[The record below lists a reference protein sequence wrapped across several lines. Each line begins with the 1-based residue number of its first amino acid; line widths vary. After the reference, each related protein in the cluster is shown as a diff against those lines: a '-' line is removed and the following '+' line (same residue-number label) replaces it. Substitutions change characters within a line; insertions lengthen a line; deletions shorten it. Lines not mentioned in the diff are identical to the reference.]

1 MASLSF
7 KTPWFG
13 GLRTE
18 DDVLDDRQ
26 VVGEH
31 EVLVHHADAG
41 GDRIGRRLEV
51 GLVPE
56 HGDGALVGLVHAVQ
70 RLHQRRLA
78 RTVLADDGVDRARP
92 DSQGDVVVGD
102 DARERLADPD
112 QFDRVAAVHRDG
124 ITHEPGARLPRARA
138 VNVR

>member
-1 MASLSF
+1 MMFS
-7 KTPWFG
+7 TH
-13 GLRTE
+13 RE
-18 DDVLDDRQ
+18 

-31 EVLVHHADAG
+31 EVLMHHADAG

-56 HGDGALVGLVHAVQ
+56 HGDGALVGLMHAVQ

-102 DARERLADPD
+102 DAREASCRSRPV
-112 QFDRVAAVHRDG
+112 RPRSCRPSCWYN
-124 ITHEPGARLPRARA
+124 TRARGA
-138 VNVR
+138 IAPGSCSINVR